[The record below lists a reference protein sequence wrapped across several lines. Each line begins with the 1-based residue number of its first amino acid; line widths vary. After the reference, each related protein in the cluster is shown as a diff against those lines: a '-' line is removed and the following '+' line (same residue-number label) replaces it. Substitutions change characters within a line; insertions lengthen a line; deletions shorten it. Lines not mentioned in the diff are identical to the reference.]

1 MGANENA
8 EAAFIARMTASTTHE
23 LRNVLAVVKE
33 SAGLVEDLTLAVQ
46 QRKAVNPDKL
56 LQATRRIE
64 AQVGRG
70 ADLLTGLSRLAHG
83 LDHPVESIDLGQHA
97 RQVAFLCQR
106 FARQR
111 RQRVDVEG
119 GDGVPC
125 VRANSLAMQM
135 ALTAAIDCCIEQWPE
150 ETAITIGVEA
160 QAGRPVLGFRGVAK
174 AALATPAA
182 AKSWERLRSLAA
194 GVGGAIETD
203 GTAGFRLVFAS
214 SPTA

>member
-70 ADLLTGLSRLAHG
+70 ADLLTSLSRLAHG

-111 RQRVDVEG
+111 RQRLEVEG

-135 ALTAAIDCCIEQWPE
+135 TLTAAIDCCIEQWPD
-150 ETAITIGVEA
+150 ETAITISVEA
-160 QAGRPVLGFRGVAK
+160 PAGR
-174 AALATPAA
+174 AALAFRGAAAGALPAPER
-182 AKSWERLRSLAA
+182 AKSWGRLRALAA
-194 GVGGAIETD
+194 GVGGAVETD
-203 GTAGFRLVFAS
+203 GTSAFRLAFAP